1 MLFNPQILLH
11 LKDGKV
17 LAFHQRKT
25 TRILT
30 YKKFFESEVFNLG
43 GGKKPQKIHI
53 FLFNQEARFYVLT
66 VYRHNNAYL

>member
-1 MLFNPQILLH
+1 MLVNPQILLH

-30 YKKFFESEVFNLG
+30 YKKLFESGVFNLIRHKIHFVNQIA
-43 GGKKPQKIHI
+43 KKKKSQKIHI
-53 FLFNQEARFYVLT
+53 FLN
-66 VYRHNNAYL
+66 

>member
-1 MLFNPQILLH
+1 MLLNPQILLH

-17 LAFHQRKT
+17 LAFIQRKT

-30 YKKFFESEVFNLG
+30 YKKFFESGVFNLG
-43 GGKKPQKIHI
+43 GGSQKIHI

>member
-1 MLFNPQILLH
+1 MLVNPQILLH
-11 LKDGKV
+11 LKDRKV
-17 LAFHQRKT
+17 LAFHQRKP

-30 YKKFFESEVFNLG
+30 YKKFFESGVFNL
-43 GGKKPQKIHI
+43 KRKEKSQKIHI